1 MPEPQQHAICA
12 RMKPPATKL
21 MSQRQYARSRGLSH
35 QAVSKAVKSGR
46 IPTEVAGN
54 LDPVVADAAWKAN
67 TRPRARLKTE
77 AKRPAPPPLPPMET
91 TDPEDEH
98 DLAASERPDATFTAA
113 RALREVYMAKR
124 AKLEYERAEGKLV
137 SIEEVDS
144 LAFES
149 ARSIRDRLMSLPA
162 RLAPVLFAARD
173 ISECHRLLEEAMREI
188 CSGIGNGHA
197 AMTSPSE
204 ENGELDFS

>member
-1 MPEPQQHAICA
+1 MHA
-12 RMKPPATKL
+12 KL
-21 MSQRQYARSRGLSH
+21 MSQREYARSRGLSH

-67 TRPRARLKTE
+67 TRPRAGVKASPAESQPRAESVPTE
-77 AKRPAPPPLPPMET
+77 IP
-91 TDPEDEH
+91 DVGDGH
-98 DLAASERPDATFTAA
+98 DQAASERPHATFTAA

-137 SIEEVDS
+137 AVEEVDS

-149 ARSIRDRLMSLPA
+149 ARAIRDRLLALPA

-173 ISECHRLLEEAMREI
+173 ISECHRLLEEAMREV
-188 CSGIGNGHA
+188 CAGIGNGHSTA
-197 AMTSPSE
+197 QAPSDGD
-204 ENGELDFS
+204 GELDVT